1 MSINKEFF
9 QFAGKKK
16 TPDFMPNGIAG
27 TNFGQG
33 LPPVKVKRKKNGR
46 NWQRQK
52 NDFSNCARKN
62 AISRPIFIVKTTF
75 TPQQTPNKVPNKT
88 YLL

>member
-1 MSINKEFF
+1 MSINEELF
-9 QFAGKKK
+9 QFAGEKKN
-16 TPDFMPNGIAG
+16 PDFMPNGIAG
-27 TNFGQG
+27 TKFGQG
-33 LPPVKVKRKKNGR
+33 LPPVKVNWKKNSR

-52 NDFSNCARKN
+52 NDFSNGTRKI

-88 YLL
+88 CLL